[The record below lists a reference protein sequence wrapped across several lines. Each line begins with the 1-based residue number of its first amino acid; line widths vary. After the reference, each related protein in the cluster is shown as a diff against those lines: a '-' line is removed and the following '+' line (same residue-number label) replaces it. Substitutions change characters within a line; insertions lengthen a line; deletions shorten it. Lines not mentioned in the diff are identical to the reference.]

1 MHPRYQNIPM
11 FIITTQ
17 QTMFLKIL
25 SNHILYK
32 QCQVVWKLTQLYPNL
47 LEAFSRFV
55 NKTKVHAYINCLIKT
70 NALKI
75 KQNII
80 IKRYNKQMQNAV

>member
-1 MHPRYQNIPM
+1 MHV
-11 FIITTQ
+11 ITTQ

-47 LEAFSRFV
+47 LEAFS
-55 NKTKVHAYINCLIKT
+55 KIKKKVHAYINCLIKT